1 MSVVH
6 NILNE
11 DTDYNS
17 VVTSDIEYKL
27 AMVA

>member
-6 NILNE
+6 NILN
-11 DTDYNS
+11 DTDTNDTMGG
-17 VVTSDIEYKL
+17 VWEGKL